1 MTAILQVISCLHL
14 LVGTTGQLNSGSFLY
29 SSSLSRMVV
38 SRSTGDVFLAD
49 RDTVYLLPGDLSEIT
64 SNVSRTAGQTP
75 EGMTLSKQEDKL
87 IVCWASTVQSGGTTV
102 NDAPCVVYNST
113 DLLQTLQT
121 VPGDGVRVGPARGN
135 PYLVSEGF
143 VEGEGETFYVMSSD
157 DRMLYHREYR
167 IPDGAPATETR
178 SFSGITSR
186 RYVSGAATRNY
197 SYFATTDL
205 EGIAYLPVIRVCNIA
220 PNSALWDSWYEI
232 QMICGTT
239 SGNLADFDNELISAD
254 FLFPS
259 DGVDEPVLVVSVL
272 TPDLPTSPS
281 SFCAVPLSTIDDSAR
296 NLFNYCATND
306 VQVQFPWTNI
316 GACDTVSLTAC
327 SAPSHMHT
335 CIHHV
340 SNCLQASITE
350 CNLVERGLIDRGPG
364 RLATQVTN
372 LTTGLGFIHDSQPFL
387 SLSIRVLG
395 SVCC

>member
-14 LVGTTGQLNSGSFLY
+14 LVGTIGQLNSGSVLS

-49 RDTVYLLPGDLSEIT
+49 RDTVYLLPGDLREIT

-75 EGMTLSKQEDKL
+75 GGMTLSKQEDKL
-87 IVCWASTVQSGGTTV
+87 IVCWASAVRTGGATVS
-102 NDAPCVVYNST
+102 DAPCVVYNST

-121 VPGDGVRVGPARGN
+121 VPGDAVHVGPARGN

-143 VEGEGETFYVMSSD
+143 VESEGETFYVMSSD

-167 IPDGAPATETR
+167 IPDGARATETR
-178 SFSGITSR
+178 SFFDITSR

-197 SYFATTDL
+197 SYFATTDVIRGVAL
-205 EGIAYLPVIRVCNIA
+205 LRVIRVCNID
-220 PNSALWDSWYEI
+220 PNPTDALWHSWYEI
-232 QMICGTT
+232 QVICGTT
-239 SGNLADFDNELISAD
+239 SGSLTDFDNRLISAD

-272 TPDLPTSPS
+272 TPDLFSSPS

-306 VQVQFPWTNI
+306 VQLQFPWTNI
-316 GACDTVSLTAC
+316 GACDTAVSLAAC
-327 SAPSHMHT
+327 MF
-335 CIHHV
+335 
-340 SNCLQASITE
+340 NCLFCA
-350 CNLVERGLIDRGPG
+350 
-364 RLATQVTN
+364 
-372 LTTGLGFIHDSQPFL
+372 QPHACMYPPCIQLLCLNMLLL
-387 SLSIRVLG
+387 SAGTYNRV
-395 SVCC
+395 

>member
-14 LVGTTGQLNSGSFLY
+14 LVGTTGQLNSGSVLS

-38 SRSTGDVFLAD
+38 SQSTGDVFLAD
-49 RDTVYLLPGDLSEIT
+49 RDTIYLLPGDLREIT

-87 IVCWASTVQSGGTTV
+87 IVCWASAVQTGGTTV

-121 VPGDGVRVGPARGN
+121 VPSDTVHVGPARGN

-143 VEGEGETFYVMSSD
+143 VESEGETFYVMSSD

-167 IPDGAPATETR
+167 IPDGARASETH

-186 RYVSGAATRNY
+186 RYVSGAATKNY
-197 SYFATTDL
+197 SYFATTDIIRGGPGVAFL
-205 EGIAYLPVIRVCNIA
+205 RVVRVCNID
-220 PNSALWDSWYEI
+220 PNPALWDSWYEI
-232 QMICGTT
+232 QVICGTT

-272 TPDLPTSPS
+272 TPDLVSSPS

-296 NLFNYCATND
+296 NLFSYCATNN
-306 VQVQFPWTNI
+306 VQLQFPWENA
-316 GACDTVSLTAC
+316 GACDTAVSLAAC
-327 SAPSHMHT
+327 MF
-335 CIHHV
+335 
-340 SNCLQASITE
+340 NCLFCA
-350 CNLVERGLIDRGPG
+350 
-364 RLATQVTN
+364 
-372 LTTGLGFIHDSQPFL
+372 QPHA
-387 SLSIRVLG
+387 
-395 SVCC
+395 CM